1 MRESTLLSSTLSS
14 NPALQQVSNQVLWEG
29 DGWCLISGLDY
40 WTDHFYHLSAPY
52 PAIGVRSCKVEV
64 MYGKLG
70 RAILV
75 TG

>member
-1 MRESTLLSSTLSS
+1 M
-14 NPALQQVSNQVLWEG
+14 VSNQWT
-29 DGWCLISGLDY
+29 GLLD
-40 WTDHFYHLSAPY
+40 WTTGLAIFTISAPY